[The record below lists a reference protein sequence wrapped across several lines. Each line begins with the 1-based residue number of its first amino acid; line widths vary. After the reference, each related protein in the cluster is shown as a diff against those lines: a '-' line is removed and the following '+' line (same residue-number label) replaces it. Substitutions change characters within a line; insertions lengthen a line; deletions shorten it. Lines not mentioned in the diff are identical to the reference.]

1 MQNQLSQ
8 LLLFHRHLWS
18 FQIKF
23 FKFRVFSGLSKR
35 ATAPGLRACW
45 QASSLCFLVQMH
57 SPRHGEAAPWGV
69 RVAAH
74 MLSPMGGHTTA
85 RRAQAGCTLSTSSLT
100 QGIISGIFC
109 RLEKRGLGCCFFF
122 FLQEANP
129 GLKSFPLHL
138 VSSSKVSSVHYN
150 LQCNFCSAAPLIT
163 SDMGTE
169 KCHCS
174 LATNNTIRGAMRKCK
189 MDIKKAGSCLPIIS
203 STN

>member
-35 ATAPGLRACW
+35 VTAPGLRACW

-109 RLEKRGLGCCFFF
+109 RLEKRGLGCWFFF
-122 FLQEANP
+122 FT
-129 GLKSFPLHL
+129 GSKSRAKIF
-138 VSSSKVSSVHYN
+138 
-150 LQCNFCSAAPLIT
+150 
-163 SDMGTE
+163 
-169 KCHCS
+169 S
-174 LATNNTIRGAMRKCK
+174 LA
-189 MDIKKAGSCLPIIS
+189 SHVQ
-203 STN
+203 